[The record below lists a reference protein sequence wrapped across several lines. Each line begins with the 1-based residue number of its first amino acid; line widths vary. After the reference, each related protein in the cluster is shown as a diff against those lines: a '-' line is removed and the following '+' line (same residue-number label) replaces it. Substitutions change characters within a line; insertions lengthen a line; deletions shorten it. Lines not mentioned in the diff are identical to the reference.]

1 MKNIELTIYRDN
13 IKTYENRIDINN
25 NLIQMVG
32 LSIATRLLIE
42 ASVKFGVG
50 GYLVYEAI
58 KTLNW
63 I

>member
-13 IKTYENRIDINN
+13 IKTYEDRIDINN

-42 ASVKFGVG
+42 ASVKFCVG

>member
-13 IKTYENRIDINN
+13 IKTYEDRIDINN

-42 ASVKFGVG
+42 ASVKFVVG